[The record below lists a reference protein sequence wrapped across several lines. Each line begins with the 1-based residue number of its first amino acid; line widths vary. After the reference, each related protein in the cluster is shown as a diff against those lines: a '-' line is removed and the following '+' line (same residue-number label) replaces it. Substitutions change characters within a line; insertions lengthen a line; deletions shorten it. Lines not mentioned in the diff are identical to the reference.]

1 MYDKSR
7 SICAGALQTVPK
19 RHPQDFFHA
28 NTVMQLNPNAP
39 SPLLQTAIKYFLIV
53 VVFLL
58 PFLLRKSKNL
68 PGSSRNTTASE
79 VSLSKQKF

>member
-1 MYDKSR
+1 
-7 SICAGALQTVPK
+7 
-19 RHPQDFFHA
+19 
-28 NTVMQLNPNAP
+28 MQLNPNAP